1 MRWEL
6 LLRFIGMIVFA
17 MLGWQLGIVLAG
29 GLTSEST
36 RYVVS
41 LALASGAL
49 GLLITPWITIYPFKW
64 LKERVKVASTKSLIA
79 GISGLLLGLII
90 SALLAIPLSF
100 LPSPMGKILPFVA
113 TIILTYVCTTV
124 VVLRQND
131 LFRLLGPRFFLK
143 GEAPYAEDYILLDTS
158 VIIDGRVADIS
169 RTGFLRGTLLIPRF
183 VLNELQHIADS
194 PDILRRNRGRR
205 GLDMLDKLRRES
217 VVPIQITDMDVEE
230 ATEVDDKLVMLAKKL
245 NCPILTNDYNLN
257 RVARLQGITVLNIN
271 ELANAVK
278 TVVLP
283 GESISIHIIQEGK
296 EAGQGVGYLDDG
308 TMVVVENGRRYI
320 NNTIS
325 VTVTKVLQT
334 DKGRIIFAQP
344 NGKK

>member
-1 MRWEL
+1 M
-6 LLRFIGMIVFA
+6 MVFA
-17 MLGWQLGIVLAG
+17 VLGWQLGTVLAG
-29 GLTSEST
+29 GLTEGST
-36 RYVVS
+36 RYIVS
-41 LALASGAL
+41 LTLASGAL
-49 GLLITPWITIYPFKW
+49 GMLIIPWITVYPFKW
-64 LKERVKVASTKSLIA
+64 FRERIKIVPTRSLIA
-79 GISGLLLGLII
+79 SIIGLLLGLII
-90 SALLAIPLSF
+90 SAMLAIPLSF
-100 LPSPMGKILPFVA
+100 LPSPFGKIMPFIATVILVYIAITVA
-113 TIILTYVCTTV
+113 VI
-124 VVLRQND
+124 RQSD
-131 LFRLLGPRFFLK
+131 LFRLFGPRFFLK
-143 GEAPYAEDYILLDTS
+143 GEAPYMEDYILLDTS

-169 RTGFLRGTLLIPRF
+169 RTGFLRGTLLVPRF

-194 PDILRRNRGRR
+194 SDILRRNRGRR

-230 ATEVDDKLVMLAKKL
+230 AKDVDDKLVMLAKKL

-320 NNTIS
+320 NSTID

-344 NGKK
+344 NGRK